1 MEVEMSKVFESDYI
15 IVAGHKGDKGTFKE
29 KALSE
34 FIKWRT
40 YDRRLNTQF
49 SHTEL
54 IFPNWVLTDEKNCF
68 SSRGMDKPNGV
79 SFKKIN
85 FSHADRWETIVLGK
99 MTKGEIRAAY
109 DFACA
114 MQGQGYDFRGVVSYW
129 GVFKRRNDDP
139 DKWWCS
145 EACAIV
151 AKFRPYHLSPNEL
164 MFEASRRAGVTDLIR
179 GK

>member
-1 MEVEMSKVFESDYI
+1 MRTFESQYI

-54 IFPNWVLTDEKNCF
+54 IFPKWVLTDDKNCF
-68 SSRGMDKPNGV
+68 SSRGMDKPDGV

-85 FSHADRWETIVLGK
+85 FSHADRWETIPIVMGK
-99 MTKGEIRAAY
+99 EEIKASYELAQ
-109 DFACA
+109 A
-114 MQGQGYDFRGVVSYW
+114 MEGLGYDFRGVVSYW
-129 GVFKRRNDDP
+129 GIVKRKIEDP
-139 DKWWCS
+139 NKWWCS
-145 EACAIV
+145 EACAFV
-151 AKFRPYHLSPNEL
+151 TRFRPYHLSPNEL
-164 MFEASRRAGVTDLIR
+164 MYEASKRAGVTDLIR